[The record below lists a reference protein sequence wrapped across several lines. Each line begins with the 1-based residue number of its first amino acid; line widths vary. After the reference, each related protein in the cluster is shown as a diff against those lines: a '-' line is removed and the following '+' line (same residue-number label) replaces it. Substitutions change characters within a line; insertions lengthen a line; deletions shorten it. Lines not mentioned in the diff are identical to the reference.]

1 MLNFIRICLVG
12 VLPALLSACQGTYL
26 GGLLIVDT
34 HDAGQLDLYQQ
45 QERMRTDNQRPSR
58 WGECN
63 SWRRLS
69 MTTNND
75 VDTAYNKLIRSG
87 LVNDFSVPQTKNT
100 EINQNINQY
109 WARPDERPHLM
120 YVMPPRWMVVR
131 VKDFEQTGVVSFGI
145 SKNNQG
151 HRSGSVIDVE
161 YCEGGKYDIGF
172 YVPDHMRSK
181 FEQNLKALFRQ
192 ALG

>member
-1 MLNFIRICLVG
+1 MSSTIKRSILGGAL
-12 VLPALLSACQGTYL
+12 LALLSACQGTYL

-34 HDAGQLDLYQQ
+34 HDASQPNPQL
-45 QERMRTDNQRPSR
+45 RTKNQRPAP

-63 SWRRLS
+63 SWRRLA
-69 MTTNND
+69 MTTDND
-75 VDTAYNKLIRSG
+75 VDTTYNKLIRSG
-87 LVNDFSVPQTKNT
+87 LVNDLSVPQTDNAT
-100 EINQNINQY
+100 INRNINQT

-145 SKNNQG
+145 SKNNRG
-151 HRSGSVIDVE
+151 NRPGSFVDIE

-172 YVPDHMRSK
+172 YVPDYMKTK
-181 FEQNLKALFRQ
+181 FEHNLKALFRQ
-192 ALG
+192 ALT